1 LGTNQTESKNLIER
15 VYAQWK
21 VIYSDETGEHR
32 LPTSKKA
39 IRNSEQLIAE
49 YEDQG
54 NSGKENAS
62 KLTEIKEVL
71 RNAKKRRMHVSV
83 QVILATVITILLLLF
98 LAKFHKKPGY
108 LTERLSDERVTTLIQ
123 QNLQAN
129 ERKLAGY
136 EKELAAG
143 RENYRKDYNWDE
155 KEKDKYWDRMQEEI
169 IKTRAKIEKLSSIS
183 IAEYRAQDRERDINN
198 RKEQIK
204 GPIFLFVSL
213 IFYIIVSR
221 RPAFMFWR
229 KAANKEVFSKLENTV
244 GAGIASAAFASLYTV
259 PYATVEKIQW
269 SNGMVTKG
277 VSSLGTNFLIFAI
290 IMILL
295 LAYFFLV
302 AITLPVRVLLNFLRN
317 FVFYI

>member
-1 LGTNQTESKNLIER
+1 
-15 VYAQWK
+15 
-21 VIYSDETGEHR
+21 
-32 LPTSKKA
+32 
-39 IRNSEQLIAE
+39 
-49 YEDQG
+49 
-54 NSGKENAS
+54 
-62 KLTEIKEVL
+62 
-71 RNAKKRRMHVSV
+71 
-83 QVILATVITILLLLF
+83 
-98 LAKFHKKPGY
+98 
-108 LTERLSDERVTTLIQ
+108 
-123 QNLQAN
+123 LQAN